1 MRQAPPPG
9 ELCMAYRLQVSC
21 IVPSNGTG
29 SNLYL
34 EAVGGETKDGS
45 WWLVSQQEAIKG
57 IEHARWSF
65 YVADDDGVERE
76 LVIAQTEGKRYL
88 KVEGDGEIPEQLLSL
103 KGCPTR

>member
-1 MRQAPPPG
+1 
-9 ELCMAYRLQVSC
+9 MAYRLQVSC

-65 YVADDDGVERE
+65 YILDDKGAERD
-76 LVIAQTEGKRYL
+76 LVIDKTEEGKRYL
-88 KVEGDGEIPEQLLSL
+88 KVEGDAEAPEQLLKL